1 MFIGHSPASVDP
13 KGRVHLPAKFR
24 DVLVNKFGEP
34 LILTISDRCLAG
46 YPANYWLERYDAV
59 AAAEYTP
66 EKGDLLRAITEN
78 AEECPIKNGRILLP
92 SRLREYAGIER
103 DVVIVGRI
111 KMIEV
116 WAKDAHDE
124 ITGKYDPKTLSAKLR
139 EIGF

>member
-1 MFIGHSPASVDP
+1 MFIGHSSASVDP
-13 KGRVHLPAKFR
+13 KGRVHLPSKFR
-24 DVLVNKFGEP
+24 DVLVKNYGRP

-46 YPANYWLERYDAV
+46 YPSNYWLERYEAL

-92 SRLREYAGIER
+92 ARLRKYAGIGH

-111 KMIEV
+111 KMIEI
-116 WAKDAHDE
+116 WSKE
-124 ITGKYDPKTLSAKLR
+124 IHAEISGKYDTKALSVKLR